1 MATLTPPAPPMTTSV
16 PSVSTSYADALRVRL
31 QALVAAN
38 RDPERQ
44 RTIRA
49 LCALDPVYFIGSW
62 CWTFDPRLEP
72 IERKQPF
79 VLYPF
84 QVEYVRGLA
93 WCLRNKVRSVTTKSR
108 DMGATWLNAAFDVW
122 GILFQPGYQAG
133 YGSRKEDGLDRSGDS
148 STIFWKIRYLL
159 DNLPPW
165 LGHRYESAHMRVS
178 VPALESA
185 ITGEAGRNIGR
196 GGRTTRYTVD
206 ESAFLEDPKAVDS
219 ALSENT
225 SARNDTSTPNGPAG
239 PFAELATREDA
250 HEWVDEAT
258 AERVRP
264 RLVKFTL
271 HWTRHPKK
279 DQAWYEA
286 KKIDIGDPVIIAQEL
301 DIDFSASMDGIVI
314 PAGWL
319 HPSVGLPYYP
329 EEKGAIMLG
338 LDVAEFGRDMSALV
352 IREGKNIVWGEEWQ
366 GHELTHTA
374 GRAIGWA
381 EKCETRLAPHH
392 YLYIAVDVIGVG
404 AGVASI
410 IAEYIKKHGKK
421 RWRLIRVNAGATT
434 QNPRCARLK
443 DSLWWNMRDFF
454 QMDGKPTTARPSIS
468 AKIPR
473 VVATKL
479 VTELSTPTYTLDS
492 AGRIAI
498 ESKDKMKKRGAK
510 SPNLADALA
519 LTFYQ
524 DKSKAPEPPKV
535 RSWDD
540 VDQDARFA
548 A

>member
-1 MATLTPPAPPMTTSV
+1 MV
-16 PSVSTSYADALRVRL
+16 
-31 QALVAAN
+31 AN

-49 LCALDPVYFIGSW
+49 LCALDPAYFIGTW

-72 IERKQPF
+72 VERKQPF
-79 VLYPF
+79 NLYPY
-84 QVEYVRGLA
+84 QVEYVRGLH

-148 STIFWKIRYLL
+148 STIFWKIRYLM

-165 LGHRYESAHMRVS
+165 LGRAYESAHMRVS
-178 VPALESA
+178 VPAMDSA

-225 SARNDTSTPNGPAG
+225 SARNDTSTPNGPGG
-239 PFAELATREDA
+239 PFAELVQRDDA

-258 AERVRP
+258 AERERP
-264 RLVKFTL
+264 TLVKFTL

-279 DQAWYEA
+279 DQAWYAA
-286 KKIDIGDPVIIAQEL
+286 KCIDIGDPVIIAREL
-301 DIDFSASMDGIVI
+301 DIDFNASVDGIVV

-319 HPSVGLPYYP
+319 NPCVGLPYYP
-329 EEKGAIMLG
+329 EDKGAIMLG
-338 LDVAEFGRDMSALV
+338 VDVAEFGSDSSALV
-352 IREGKNIVWGEEWQ
+352 IREGKNIVWAEEWQ
-366 GHELTHTA
+366 GHEITYTA
-374 GRAIGWA
+374 DRAIKWA
-381 EKCETRLAPHH
+381 EICEKRLAPHH
-392 YLYIAVDVIGVG
+392 YLYIAVDVVGVG
-404 AGVASI
+404 AGVASN
-410 IAEYIKKHGKK
+410 IARHIKDAKK
-421 RWRLIRVNAGATT
+421 LRWRLVRVNAGGAT
-434 QNPRCARLK
+434 QNPRCAKLK
-443 DSLWWNMRDFF
+443 DSLWWNMRAFF
-454 QMDGKPTTARPSIS
+454 QMDGKAPSERPSIG

-473 VVATKL
+473 KIATKL
-479 VTELSTPTYTLDS
+479 VSELSTPTYDFDT
-492 AGRIAI
+492 ARRVVI
-498 ESKDKMKKRGAK
+498 ESKTKLKKRGAK

-524 DKSKAPEPPKV
+524 DRAKAPDPPKTHA
-535 RSWDD
+535 WDD
-540 VDQDARFA
+540 VDKDARFA